1 MPLFCDVALA
11 VPLDMAFTYAI
22 PPGMEPVVGG
32 RVLVPFRQQRMS
44 GIVVELHDRAP
55 QGIDDFRND
64 GKEER
69 VRPQGLQPDFL
80 AMPGSAANEVAE
92 RVEFETS
99 AAKAAI
105 ENNPLTAAL
114 KRCAT
119 PNQIFPAASKAA
131 PVHKSVPADPPIS
144 KASSNAKAAWIRSVI
159 EALDVAP
166 VLDEQLLKLGR
177 WIADYYLAPIGEV
190 FRTML
195 PLVAEFKR
203 TITYRITD
211 QGHMALHLAGMSGSP
226 ARSQRTPDEQLVEFR
241 VLDYLAEREGVREQ
255 SLRGATKVS
264 KALLAGMVRKKWI
277 AREDVSAVRDA
288 VRTIKV
294 AVLLGAEAASEGKIA
309 EASPP
314 PDGPEARPHTETQ
327 HPQNERSAG
336 DSPAV
341 AGATS
346 PRSSLA
352 KKLNNN
358 QRALID
364 ALAAAGGRL
373 PVETLRDL
381 DVPRTTLATLVRR
394 GLIEIVEEPEDR
406 TAPKLK
412 PRRSPFEFE
421 FSPAQ
426 KEAVKQILE
435 SVGARKFTGM
445 LLHGVTGSGKTA
457 VYLAVMREVL
467 EQGRSSILL
476 VPEIGLTPAMAA
488 DLIQVF
494 GDEVAI
500 LHSGLSDDERAEQWH
515 RIKRGEARVVVG
527 TRSAVFAPVSDL
539 ALVIVD
545 EEQDSSYK
553 QEETPR
559 YHARDVAVMRAKMAG
574 AVVVLGSATPS
585 LESYY
590 NAKKHKYALL
600 ELPDRVEQRPLPEVE
615 ILDMRQEFQETGQE
629 QVISRKLAEE
639 IRERLE
645 KKEQVMVLLN
655 RRGYSPV
662 VLCRA
667 CGETL
672 QCKNC
677 AVSMTHHK
685 REHKMECHYCGH
697 VAQIPNKCAK
707 CGSEYVYFV
716 GTGSEKL
723 EELLHGMFPQA
734 RIGRL
739 DRDTVRG
746 REDFERALNALNEG
760 ELDMLV
766 GTQMI
771 AKGHDVHGVTLVG
784 VVGADH
790 ALSLPDFRAAERT
803 FQLLTQVAGRAGRG
817 NSPGKVVLQTYFPD
831 HYAVQFAARHD
842 FAGFYD
848 KELQFRSWMHYPPYS
863 AIANVV
869 IRSEKLDEALAWSGE
884 LGRWFEKTRHEG
896 IRVLGPAAAPI
907 LRLKRDYRYH
917 FILKSPSRE
926 KMNALLRAMLKEAA
940 AKKIPRTQVIVDV
953 DAVWLM

>member
-1 MPLFCDVALA
+1 MPTYCDVALP
-11 VPLDMAFTYAI
+11 VPLDMVFTYAI

-32 RVLVPFRQQRMS
+32 RVLVPFRQQRFS
-44 GIVVELHDRAP
+44 GIVVELHDRLP
-55 QGIDDFRND
+55 QV
-64 GKEER
+64 K
-69 VRPQGLQPDFL
+69 
-80 AMPGSAANEVAE
+80 
-92 RVEFETS
+92 T
-99 AAKAAI
+99 K
-105 ENNPLTAAL
+105 
-114 KRCAT
+114 K
-119 PNQIFPAASKAA
+119 
-131 PVHKSVPADPPIS
+131 
-144 KASSNAKAAWIRSVI
+144 VI
-159 EALDVAP
+159 EALDLSP
-166 VLDEQLLKLGR
+166 VLDEQLLKLGK
-177 WIADYYLAPIGEV
+177 WIADYYLAPVGEV

-195 PLVAEFKR
+195 PLSAEFKR
-203 TITYRITD
+203 AITYRITGEG
-211 QGHMALHLAGMSGSP
+211 QMALHLAGMSGSP
-226 ARSQRTPDEQLVEFR
+226 GRSRRTPDEQLLEFR
-241 VLDYLAEREGVREQ
+241 VLDYLAERESVREER
-255 SLRGATKVS
+255 LRGATRVS
-264 KALLAGMVRKKWI
+264 KALLSGMVRKKWI
-277 AREDVSAVRDA
+277 AREDVSAARDA
-288 VRTIKV
+288 ARTVKV
-294 AVLLGAEAASEGKIA
+294 AVLRSVEGDVPLVAECGAPGVPARL
-309 EASPP
+309 
-314 PDGPEARPHTETQ
+314 DGRVARPHTDAVT
-327 HPQNERSAG
+327 HASERSG
-336 DSPAV
+336 DDARLSTP
-341 AGATS
+341 
-346 PRSSLA
+346 P
-352 KKLNNN
+352 KKLNEN
-358 QRALID
+358 QRTLLETLI
-364 ALAAAGGRL
+364 AAGGKV
-373 PVETLRDL
+373 PVEALGGL
-381 DVPRTTLATLVRR
+381 DVPRTTLSTLMRR
-394 GLIEIVEEPEDR
+394 GLVDLVDEPQDF
-406 TAPKLK
+406 TMSKIK

-421 FSPAQ
+421 FNPAQ
-426 KEAVKQILE
+426 KEALGKILE
-435 SVGARKFTGM
+435 GVSSRKFSGM

-457 VYLAVMREVL
+457 VYLAGMRELL
-467 EQGRSSILL
+467 EQGRSAILL
-476 VPEIGLTPAMAA
+476 VPEIGLTPAVAA
-488 DLIQVF
+488 DLHQVF

-500 LHSGLSDDERAEQWH
+500 LHSGLTDAERAQQWH

-527 TRSAVFAPVSDL
+527 TRSAVFAPVGDL
-539 ALVIVD
+539 ALIIVD
-545 EEQDSSYK
+545 EEQDASYK

-590 NAKKHKYALL
+590 NAKKNKYALV

-615 ILDMRQEFQETGQE
+615 ILDMRQEFQETGHE

-662 VLCRA
+662 ALCRA
-667 CGETL
+667 CGKTL

-685 REHKMECHYCGH
+685 RERKMECHYCGH
-697 VAQIPNKCAK
+697 VAHIPDKCAV
-707 CGSEYVYFV
+707 CDSEYVYFV

-784 VVGADH
+784 VVGADI
-790 ALSLPDFRAAERT
+790 ALGLPDFRAAERT

-817 NSPGKVVLQTYFPD
+817 ESPGRVVLQTYFPD

-863 AIANVV
+863 AIANVL
-869 IRSEKLDEALAWSGE
+869 IRSEKLDEALTWSGE

-907 LRLKRDYRYH
+907 IRLKRDYRYH

-926 KMNALLRAMLKEAA
+926 KMNTLLRAMLAEAA
-940 AKKIPRTQVIVDV
+940 TRKIPRTHIIVDV

>member
-1 MPLFCDVALA
+1 MALFCDVALA

-32 RVLVPFRQQRMS
+32 RVLVPFRQQRLS
-44 GIVVELHDRAP
+44 GIVVEVHDRPP
-55 QGIDDFRND
+55 Q
-64 GKEER
+64 
-69 VRPQGLQPDFL
+69 V
-80 AMPGSAANEVAE
+80 
-92 RVEFETS
+92 
-99 AAKAAI
+99 
-105 ENNPLTAAL
+105 
-114 KRCAT
+114 
-119 PNQIFPAASKAA
+119 
-131 PVHKSVPADPPIS
+131 
-144 KASSNAKAAWIRSVI
+144 KASQIKKVI
-159 EALDVAP
+159 EALDLSP
-166 VLDEQLLKLGR
+166 VLDEQLLKLGK

-195 PLVAEFKR
+195 PLAAEFKR
-203 TITYRITD
+203 AVSYRITD
-211 QGHMALHLAGMSGSP
+211 EGRMALHLAGESGSP
-226 ARSQRTPDEQLVEFR
+226 ARSKRTPEQQLVEFR
-241 VLDYLAEREGVREQ
+241 VLDHLSERESVSEA
-255 SLRGATKVS
+255 SLRGGTRVS
-264 KALLAGMVRKKWI
+264 RSLLAGMVRKKWI
-277 AREDVSAVRDA
+277 AREDVSAKRDA
-288 VRTIKV
+288 ARLVKI
-294 AVLLGAEAASEGKIA
+294 AVLVAAGAVELRSPRTGEG
-309 EASPP
+309 
-314 PDGPEARPHTETQ
+314 ARPHTS
-327 HPQNERSAG
+327 R
-336 DSPAV
+336 
-341 AGATS
+341 
-346 PRSSLA
+346 A
-352 KKLNNN
+352 KQLNLN
-358 QRALID
+358 QQTLID
-364 ALAAAGGRL
+364 TLAASGGRV
-373 PVETLRDL
+373 PVEALRGL
-381 DVPRTTLATLVRR
+381 EVPRTTLGTLVRR
-394 GLIEIVEEPEDR
+394 GLIELVDEPQAL
-406 TAPKLK
+406 TTSKLK
-412 PRRSPFEFE
+412 PRQSPFEFE
-421 FSPAQ
+421 FSAAQ
-426 KEAVKQILE
+426 KEALHKIGEAVA
-435 SVGARKFTGM
+435 SRKFSGL
-445 LLHGVTGSGKTA
+445 LLHGITGSGKTA
-457 VYLAVMREVL
+457 VYLACMRQVL
-467 EQGRSSILL
+467 DSGRSSILL
-476 VPEIGLTPAMAA
+476 VPEIGLTPAVAA
-488 DLIQVF
+488 DLHQIF

-500 LHSGLSDDERAEQWH
+500 LHSGLSNAERAEQWH
-515 RIKRGEARVVVG
+515 RIRRGEARVVAG

-539 ALVIVD
+539 ALIIVD

-574 AVVVLGSATPS
+574 AAVVLGSATPS

-590 NAKKHKYALL
+590 NAKKNKYALV
-600 ELPDRVEQRPLPEVE
+600 ELPDRVEKRPLPEVE
-615 ILDMRQEFQETGQE
+615 IVDMRQEFQETGKE

-667 CGETL
+667 CGKSL
-672 QCKNC
+672 QCENC

-697 VAQIPNKCAK
+697 VAKIPEKCAQ

-746 REDFERALNALNEG
+746 REDFEHVLNALNEG
-760 ELDMLV
+760 ALDMLV

-771 AKGHDVHGVTLVG
+771 AKGHDIHGVTLVG
-784 VVGADH
+784 VVGADM
-790 ALSLPDFRAAERT
+790 ALGLPDFRAAERT

-817 NSPGKVVLQTYFPD
+817 NSPGKVVLQTYFQD

-848 KELQFRSWMHYPPYS
+848 KELQFRAWMHYPPYS
-863 AIANVV
+863 AIANVL
-869 IRSEKLDEALAWSGE
+869 IRSEKLDDALTWSGE

-907 LRLKRDYRYH
+907 TRLKRDYRYH

-926 KMNALLRAMLKEAA
+926 KMNALLRGMLAEVAA
-940 AKKIPRTQVIVDV
+940 RKIPRTQVIVDV

>member
-1 MPLFCDVALA
+1 MPLFCDVALP
-11 VPLDMAFTYAI
+11 VPLDMPFTYAI

-32 RVLVPFRQQRMS
+32 RILVPFRQQRMS
-44 GIVVELHDRAP
+44 GIVVELHDRTP
-55 QGIDDFRND
+55 QT
-64 GKEER
+64 
-69 VRPQGLQPDFL
+69 
-80 AMPGSAANEVAE
+80 
-92 RVEFETS
+92 TS
-99 AAKAAI
+99 VKI
-105 ENNPLTAAL
+105 KN
-114 KRCAT
+114 
-119 PNQIFPAASKAA
+119 
-131 PVHKSVPADPPIS
+131 
-144 KASSNAKAAWIRSVI
+144 VI
-159 EALDVAP
+159 EALDLAP
-166 VLDEQLLKLGR
+166 VLDDQLLKLGK
-177 WIADYYLAPIGEV
+177 WISDYYLAPLGEV

-195 PLVAEFKR
+195 PLSAEFKR
-203 TITYRITD
+203 SVAYRITD
-211 QGHMALHLAGMSGSP
+211 TGHMALHLAGMSGSS
-226 ARSQRTPDEQLVEFR
+226 ARSRRTPDEQLIEFR
-241 VLDYLAEREGVREQ
+241 VLDYLGERDGADVSENR
-255 SLRGATKVS
+255 LRHATRAS
-264 KALLAGMVRKKWI
+264 RALLDGMVRKKWI
-277 AREDVSAVRDA
+277 AREDVSAARDA
-288 VRTIKV
+288 ARTIKV
-294 AVLLGAEAASEGKIA
+294 AVLLSADVETPLAASA
-309 EASPP
+309 ETGQAPSLPP
-314 PDGPEARPHTETQ
+314 RGRGVGVHVKNP
-327 HPQNERSAG
+327 
-336 DSPAV
+336 
-341 AGATS
+341 
-346 PRSSLA
+346 
-352 KKLNNN
+352 KLNAN
-358 QRALID
+358 QRTLID
-364 ALAAAGGRL
+364 TLAAAGGRV
-373 PVETLRDL
+373 PIESLRGLDL
-381 DVPRTTLATLVRR
+381 PRTTLSTLVRR
-394 GLIEIVEEPEDR
+394 GLIQLIDEPKAFTVSKIR
-406 TAPKLK
+406 
-412 PRRSPFEFE
+412 PRPSPFEFD

-426 KEAVKQILE
+426 KEALAKTRD
-435 SVGARKFTGM
+435 SVTSRKFAGV

-457 VYLAVMREVL
+457 VYLAGMREVL
-467 EQGRSSILL
+467 DQGRSAILL
-476 VPEIGLTPAMAA
+476 VPEIGLTPAVAA
-488 DLIQVF
+488 DLHHVF

-500 LHSGLSDDERAEQWH
+500 LHSALTHAERAVQWH
-515 RIKRGEARVVVG
+515 RIKRGDARVVVG

-539 ALVIVD
+539 ALLIVD

-585 LESYY
+585 LETYY
-590 NAKKHKYALL
+590 NAKKNKYALL

-615 ILDMRQEFQETGQE
+615 ILDMRQEFQETGHE

-639 IRERLE
+639 IRDRLN
-645 KKEQVMVLLN
+645 KKEQVMILLN

-667 CGETL
+667 CGQTL

-677 AVSMTHHK
+677 AVAMTHHK
-685 REHKMECHYCGH
+685 REHKMECHYCGY
-697 VAQIPNKCAK
+697 VAHIPDKCAH

-746 REDFERALNALNEG
+746 REDFEHTLNALNEG

-817 NSPGKVVLQTYFPD
+817 ESPGKVVLQTYFPD

-848 KELQFRSWMHYPPYS
+848 KELQFRSWMHYPPYA

-869 IRSEKLDEALAWSGE
+869 VRSEELDQALAWSGE
-884 LGRWFEKTRHEG
+884 LGRWFERTRHEG

-926 KMNALLRAMLKEAA
+926 KMNTWLRAMLAEAA
-940 AKKIPRTQVIVDV
+940 ARKIPRTQIIVDV